1 MKGIVH
7 IRVDDRLIHG
17 QVATRWVSHFN
28 ANRIMIIDDAV
39 AANDVE
45 KMLLRSAAPE
55 GCNTSILSFDKAS
68 ANILAGN
75 YDGQRVLILLKTPEI
90 ALQMVNSGIA
100 LTQLNIGNMSN
111 KEGRS
116 QIKRSVSVS
125 EVEAQAIDALL
136 TKGVTVTA
144 QMTPEEPDTC
154 ITAFLKNDKG

>member
-17 QVATRWVSHFN
+17 QVATRWVNHFN
-28 ANRIMIIDDAV
+28 ANRIMVIDDAV

-45 KMLLRSAAPE
+45 KMILRNAAPE
-55 GCNTSILSFDKAS
+55 GCNTSILSFEKACN
-68 ANILAGN
+68 NILAGN
-75 YDGQRVLILLKTPEI
+75 YDGQNVLVLLKTPEV

-111 KEGRS
+111 KEGRN

-125 EVEAQAIDALL
+125 DVEAEAINALL
-136 TKGVTVTA
+136 AKGVAVTA
-144 QMTPEEPDTC
+144 QMTPEEPDAC
-154 ITAFLKNDKG
+154 ITTFLKADKG

>member
-28 ANRIMIIDDAV
+28 ANRIMVIDDAV

-55 GCNTSILSFDKAS
+55 GCNTSILSFEKAS

-75 YDGQRVLILLKTPEI
+75 YDGQRVLILLKTPEL
-90 ALQMVNSGIA
+90 ALKLMNASHTSTRSENNVDFVLGGKSDEDGGGNGGNGGNGGSG
-100 LTQLNIGNMSN
+100 GNTP
-111 KEGRS
+111 GGDDGD
-116 QIKRSVSVS
+116 
-125 EVEAQAIDALL
+125 EAPDP
-136 TKGVTVTA
+136 TV
-144 QMTPEEPDTC
+144 
-154 ITAFLKNDKG
+154 

>member
-28 ANRIMIIDDAV
+28 ANRIMVIDDAV
-39 AANDVE
+39 AANEVE

-55 GCNTSILSFDKAS
+55 GCNTSILTVEKAS
-68 ANILAGN
+68 ANIIAGN
-75 YDGQRVLILLKTPEI
+75 YAGQRVLILLKTPEI
-90 ALQMVNSGIA
+90 ALQMVNSGIG

-125 EVEAQAIDALL
+125 DAEIQAINALL
-136 TKGVTVTA
+136 AKGVSVTA
-144 QMTPEEPDTC
+144 QMTPEEPDVA
-154 ITAFLKNDKG
+154 ITTFLKDKG

>member
-28 ANRIMIIDDAV
+28 ANRIMVIDDAV

-55 GCNTSILSFDKAS
+55 GCNTSILSFEKAS

-75 YDGQRVLILLKTPEI
+75 YDGQRSPSSISAICPTKTI
-90 ALQMVNSGIA
+90 AA
-100 LTQLNIGNMSN
+100 RSN
-111 KEGRS
+111 ARS
-116 QIKRSVSVS
+116 ASTMLRSRPSTRFWKK
-125 EVEAQAIDALL
+125 AWR
-136 TKGVTVTA
+136 
-144 QMTPEEPDTC
+144 
-154 ITAFLKNDKG
+154 

>member
-28 ANRIMIIDDAV
+28 ANRIMVIDDAV
-39 AANDVE
+39 AANEVE

-55 GCNTSILSFDKAS
+55 GCNTSILTVEKAS

-75 YDGQRVLILLKTPEI
+75 YAGQRVLILLKTPEI
-90 ALQMVNSGIA
+90 ALQMVNSGIG

-125 EVEAQAIDALL
+125 DAEIQAINALL
-136 TKGVTVTA
+136 AKGVSVTA
-144 QMTPEEPDTC
+144 QMTPEEPDVA
-154 ITAFLKNDKG
+154 ITTFLKDKG